1 MKLRG
6 LIVAAIILAG
16 LTGTL
21 YWSNHHKPADTTE
34 ASANVPPKILAIK
47 EADISKFD
55 LKKNGTEQVGGE
67 RNSAGQ
73 WHITSPTSL
82 PADQSAV
89 SSLLGTFS
97 SLNSERL
104 VEEKAG
110 DLAPYGLDAPKLE
123 VDLTEKD
130 NKTQKLL
137 LGDATPA
144 SSGMYAKLDGDPR
157 VFTIPSFDK
166 TSIDKS
172 ANDLRDK
179 RLLTVDPDKISQVD
193 LVAKKQEMAFGRN
206 KDEWQIV
213 KPKPLRADG
222 TQVDELVRALADA
235 KMELPASDNGG
246 SKGQNS
252 NDPKK
257 IAAVFASAA
266 AVATAKVTAESGTQE
281 LQVRK
286 SKNDYYAK
294 SSVVEGIYKVP
305 STLGQALDKKLE
317 DFRNKKLFDL
327 GSDDPNKIEIRD
339 GSKTYF
345 LTRSGEDW
353 WSGSAK
359 KMDAG
364 TVQDL
369 IDKIRDLSASKF
381 VDSGF
386 TASLVDLTVTSNDGK
401 RVEKVAI
408 SKAGDNYIAKRENEA
423 TLYQL
428 DFKAVDDLRKSADE
442 VKPAVPGK

>member
-6 LIVAAIILAG
+6 LIVAAVVLAG

-21 YWSNHHKPADTTE
+21 YWSNHHKPSDTTE
-34 ASANVPPKILAIK
+34 ASADVAPKILAVK
-47 EADISKFD
+47 EADISRFD
-55 LKKNGTEQVGGE
+55 LKKDGAEQVGGE
-67 RNSAGQ
+67 RNSSGK
-73 WHITSPTSL
+73 WRITSPTPL

-97 SLNSERL
+97 SLSSERL
-104 VEEKAG
+104 VEEKASN
-110 DLAPYGLDAPKLE
+110 LVPYGLNAPKLE
-123 VDLTEKD
+123 IDLSEKD

-137 LGDATPA
+137 LGDETPA
-144 SSGMYAKLDGDPR
+144 GNGIYAKLDGDPR
-157 VFTIPSFDK
+157 VFTIPKYDK
-166 TSIDKS
+166 TSIDKN

-179 RLLTVDPDKISQVD
+179 RLLTVDSDKISQVD
-193 LVAKKQEMAFGRN
+193 LIAKKQEIAFGRN

-213 KPKPLRADG
+213 KPRPLRADG
-222 TQVDELVRALADA
+222 TAVDELVRALTDA
-235 KMELPASDNGG
+235 KMELDASD
-246 SKGQNS
+246 
-252 NDPKK
+252 DTKK
-257 IAAVFASAA
+257 DASLFSAA
-266 AVATAKVTAESGTQE
+266 APVATAKVTAESGTQE

-286 SKNDYYAK
+286 NKADYYAK
-294 SSVVEGIYKVP
+294 SSVVEGVYKVP
-305 STLGQALDKKLE
+305 SALGQALDKNLD

-339 GSKTYF
+339 VTKSYF

-364 TVQDL
+364 AVQEL
-369 IDKIRDLSASKF
+369 VDKLRDLSASKF

-386 TASLVDLTVTSNDGK
+386 ATTLVDLTVTSNDGK

-408 SKAGDNYIAKRENEA
+408 SKAGDNYIAKRENDP

-428 DFKAVDDLRKSADE
+428 DSKAVDDFRKSADG
-442 VKPAVPGK
+442 VKPSAAPAK

>member
-1 MKLRG
+1 MKPKPHS

-16 LTGTL
+16 LTGAL

-34 ASANVPPKILAIK
+34 ASADVSPKILAVK
-47 EADISKFD
+47 EADISKFE
-55 LKKNGTEQVGGE
+55 LKKDGAEQVGGE
-67 RNSAGQ
+67 RNNAGQ
-73 WHITSPTSL
+73 WHITAPSSL

-89 SSLLGTFS
+89 SSLLGIFS

-104 VEEKAG
+104 VEEKASG
-110 DLAPYGLDAPKLE
+110 LAPYGLDAPKLE
-123 VDLTEKD
+123 VDLTQKD
-130 NKTQKLL
+130 HKTQKLL

-144 SSGMYAKLDGDPR
+144 GNGIYARLDGDPR
-157 VFTIPSFDK
+157 VFTIPSYDK

-179 RLLTVDPDKISQVD
+179 RLLTVDSDKISQVD
-193 LVAKKQEMAFGRN
+193 LVAKKQEIVFGRN

-213 KPKPLRADG
+213 KPKPLRADN
-222 TQVDELVRALADA
+222 TVVDELVRALTDA
-235 KMELPASDNGG
+235 KMELNAADD
-246 SKGQNS
+246 Q
-252 NDPKK
+252 KK
-257 IAAVFASAA
+257 TAA
-266 AVATAKVTAESGTQE
+266 AFGTATPLATAKVTAESGTQE

-286 SKNDYYAK
+286 NKDNYYAK
-294 SSVVEGIYKVP
+294 SSAVEGIYKVP
-305 STLGQALDKKLE
+305 STLGQALDKHLE

-339 GSKTYF
+339 GSKTSF

-359 KMDAG
+359 KMDASA
-364 TVQDL
+364 VQEL

-386 TASLVDLTVTSNDGK
+386 TAAVIDLSITSKDGK

-408 SKAGDNYIAKRENEA
+408 SKAGDNYIAKRENEPA
-423 TLYQL
+423 LYQL
-428 DFKAVDDLRKSADE
+428 DSKAVDDLTKSAADL
-442 VKPAVPGK
+442 KPAAVPGK

>member
-6 LIVAAIILAG
+6 LIVAAIVLAG
-16 LTGTL
+16 LTGAL

-34 ASANVPPKILAIK
+34 ASANVPAKILAVK

-55 LKKNGTEQVGGE
+55 LKKNGSEQIGGE
-67 RNSAGQ
+67 RSSAGQ
-73 WHITSPTSL
+73 WHITSPAPL

-89 SSLLGTFS
+89 ASLLGTFS

-104 VEEKAG
+104 VEEKAEN
-110 DLAPYGLDAPKLE
+110 LTPYGLDAPKLE
-123 VDLTEKD
+123 VDLTEK
-130 NKTQKLL
+130 NNQTQKLL

-144 SSGMYAKLDGDPR
+144 GNGMYAKLDGDPR
-157 VFTIPSFDK
+157 VFTVPSYDK

-179 RLLTVDPDKISQVD
+179 RLLTVNADKISQVD
-193 LVAKKQEMAFGRN
+193 VVAKKQEMAFGRN
-206 KDEWQIV
+206 KDEWQII

-222 TQVDELVRALADA
+222 AQVDELVRALTDA
-235 KMELPASDNGG
+235 KMELDESDD
-246 SKGQNS
+246 Q
-252 NDPKK
+252 KK
-257 IAAVFASAA
+257 TAATFASATP
-266 AVATAKVTAESGTQE
+266 VATAKVTAESGTQE
-281 LQVRK
+281 LQLRK

-294 SSVVEGIYKVP
+294 SSAVEGVYKVA
-305 STLGQALDKKLE
+305 STLGQALDKNLE

-327 GSDDPNKIEIRD
+327 GSDDPNKIELQD
-339 GSKTYF
+339 GSKTSF

-364 TVQDL
+364 TVQDFV
-369 IDKIRDLSASKF
+369 DKIRDLSASKF
-381 VDSGF
+381 LDSGF
-386 TASLVDLTVTSNDGK
+386 AVPLIDLTVTSNDGK

-408 SKAGDNYIAKRENEA
+408 SKVGDNYIAKRENDV

-428 DFKAVDDLRKSADE
+428 DSKVVDDLVKSGDD
-442 VKPAVPGK
+442 VKPAAVPGK

>member
-1 MKLRG
+1 MKPKPYG
-6 LIVAAIILAG
+6 LIVAAVILAG
-16 LTGTL
+16 LTGAL

-34 ASANVPPKILAIK
+34 ASANVPPKILAVK

-73 WHITSPTSL
+73 WHITSPTPLS
-82 PADQSAV
+82 ADQSAV

-104 VEEKAG
+104 VEEKAAN
-110 DLAPYGLDAPKLE
+110 LAPYGLDAPKLE
-123 VDLTEKD
+123 VELTEKD
-130 NKTQKLL
+130 NKTQKLV

-144 SSGMYAKLDGDPR
+144 GNGIYAKLGGDPR
-157 VFTIPSFDK
+157 VFTIPSYDK

-193 LVAKKQEMAFGRN
+193 LVERKQEIAFGRN
-206 KDEWQIV
+206 KDEWQII

-222 TQVDELVRALADA
+222 TQVDELVRALTDA
-235 KMELPASDNGG
+235 KMELNAADD
-246 SKGQNS
+246 Q
-252 NDPKK
+252 KK
-257 IAAVFASAA
+257 TAA
-266 AVATAKVTAESGTQE
+266 AFGAATPLTTARVTAESGTQE

-286 SKNDYYAK
+286 NKDDYYAK
-294 SSVVEGIYKVP
+294 SSAVEGIYKV
-305 STLGQALDKKLE
+305 SNALAQALDKNLE

-327 GSDDPNKIEIRD
+327 GSDDPNKLEIRD

-359 KMDAG
+359 KMDPG
-364 TVQDL
+364 TVQEL
-369 IDKIRDLSASKF
+369 IDKIRDLSAIKF

-386 TASLVDLTVTSNDGK
+386 TSALVDLTVTSNDGK

-408 SKAGDNYIAKRENEA
+408 SKAGDNYIAKRENEPA
-423 TLYQL
+423 LYQL
-428 DFKAVDDLRKSADE
+428 DSKAVDDLTKSAGE
-442 VKPAVPGK
+442 VKPAAPPSK

>member
-6 LIVAAIILAG
+6 LIVAAVVLAG

-21 YWSNHHKPADTTE
+21 YWSNHRKPSDTTE
-34 ASANVPPKILAIK
+34 ASADVAPKILAVK
-47 EADISKFD
+47 EADISRFD
-55 LKKNGTEQVGGE
+55 LKKDGAEQVGGE

-73 WHITSPTSL
+73 WRITSPSPL

-97 SLNSERL
+97 SLNAERL
-104 VEEKAG
+104 VEEKAVN
-110 DLAPYGLDAPKLE
+110 LVPYGLDAPKLE
-123 VDLTEKD
+123 VDLSEKG

-137 LGDATPA
+137 LGDETPA
-144 SSGMYAKLDGDPR
+144 GNGIYAKLDGDPR
-157 VFTIPSFDK
+157 VFTIPKYDK

-179 RLLTVDPDKISQVD
+179 RLLTLDSDKISQVD
-193 LVAKKQEMAFGRN
+193 LVAKKQEIAFGRN

-213 KPKPLRADG
+213 KPRPLRADG
-222 TQVDELVRALADA
+222 TAVDELVRALTDA
-235 KMELPASDNGG
+235 KMELDASD
-246 SKGQNS
+246 
-252 NDPKK
+252 DPKK
-257 IAAVFASAA
+257 DASLFSAA
-266 AVATAKVTAESGTQE
+266 APVATAKVTAESGTQE

-286 SKNDYYAK
+286 NKDDYYAK
-294 SSVVEGIYKVP
+294 SSAVEGVYKVP
-305 STLGQALDKKLE
+305 SALGQALDKNLD

-327 GSDDPNKIEIRD
+327 GSDDPSKIELRD
-339 GSKTYF
+339 ATKSYF

-353 WSGSAK
+353 WSGNAK

-364 TVQDL
+364 TVQEL
-369 IDKIRDLSASKF
+369 IDKLRDLSASKF

-386 TASLVDLTVTSNDGK
+386 TTTLIDLTVIANDGK

-408 SKAGDNYIAKRENEA
+408 SKAGDDYIAKRENDP

-428 DFKAVDDLRKSADE
+428 DSKAVDDLRKSAED
-442 VKPAVPGK
+442 VKPAAAPAK

>member
-6 LIVAAIILAG
+6 LIVAAVILAG
-16 LTGTL
+16 LTGAL
-21 YWSNHHKPADTTE
+21 YWSDHHKPADTTE
-34 ASANVPPKILAIK
+34 ASTNLPPKILAVK
-47 EADISKFD
+47 DTDISKFD
-55 LKKNGTEQVGGE
+55 LKKNGVEQVGGE

-73 WHITSPTSL
+73 WHITSPAPL

-104 VEEKAG
+104 VEEKA
-110 DLAPYGLDAPKLE
+110 DNLAPYGLDAPKLE
-123 VDLTEKD
+123 VDLTQKD
-130 NKTQKLL
+130 NKTQQLL
-137 LGDATPA
+137 LGDNTPA
-144 SSGMYAKLDGDPR
+144 GNGIYAKLGGDPR
-157 VFTIPSFDK
+157 IFTIPSYDK

-179 RLLTVDPDKISQVD
+179 RLLTVNPDKISQVD

-222 TQVDELVRALADA
+222 TQVDELVRALTDA
-235 KMELPASDNGG
+235 KMELGESDE
-246 SKGQNS
+246 Q
-252 NDPKK
+252 KK
-257 IAAVFASAA
+257 IAAAFASATP
-266 AVATAKVTAESGTQE
+266 VATAKVTAESGTQE

-286 SKNDYYAK
+286 NKDDYYAK
-294 SSVVEGIYKVP
+294 SSAVEGIYKVP
-305 STLGQALDKKLE
+305 STLGQALDKNLE

-339 GSKTYF
+339 GTKTYF
-345 LTRSGEDW
+345 LTRNGEDW
-353 WSGSAK
+353 WSGTAK
-359 KMDAG
+359 KMDAAS
-364 TVQDL
+364 VQEL

-386 TASLVDLTVTSNDGK
+386 TAALIDLTITSNDGK

-408 SKAGDNYIAKRENEA
+408 SKAGDNYIAKRENEP

-428 DFKAVDDLRKSADE
+428 DSKAVDDLTKSAGD
-442 VKPAVPGK
+442 VKPAAAPSK

>member
-1 MKLRG
+1 MNLRS

-16 LTGTL
+16 LTGVL
-21 YWSNHHKPADTTE
+21 YWSNHHKPADTAQ
-34 ASANVPPKILAIK
+34 ASADVAPKILAVK
-47 EADISKFD
+47 ETDIFKFD
-55 LKKNGTEQVGGE
+55 LKKDGAEQVGGE
-67 RNSAGQ
+67 RNGAGQ
-73 WHITSPTSL
+73 WHIVSPTSL

-104 VEEKAG
+104 VEDKASS
-110 DLAPYGLDAPKLE
+110 LAPYGLDTPKLE

-130 NKTQKLL
+130 KKTHKLL
-137 LGDATPA
+137 LGDPTPTGNA
-144 SSGMYAKLDGDPR
+144 MYAKLDGDPR
-157 VFTIPSFDK
+157 VFTIPSYDK
-166 TSIDKS
+166 TSIDKG

-179 RLLTVDPDKISQVD
+179 RLLTVDSDKISQID
-193 LVAKKQEMAFGRN
+193 LVSKKQEMAFGRN

-222 TQVDELVRALADA
+222 SQVDELVRALADA
-235 KMELPASDNGG
+235 KMELDASD
-246 SKGQNS
+246 KQE
-252 NDPKK
+252 DQKK
-257 IAAVFASAA
+257 AASTFASATP
-266 AVATAKVTAESGTQE
+266 VATAKLTAESGSQE

-286 SKNDYYAK
+286 NKDQYYAK
-294 SSVVEGIYKVP
+294 SSLVEGIYKVP
-305 STLGQALDKKLE
+305 STLGQALDKNLE

-327 GSDDPNKIEIRD
+327 GSQDPNKIEIRD
-339 GSKTYF
+339 EAKTYF

-364 TVQDL
+364 TVQEL
-369 IDKIRDLSASKF
+369 MDKIRDLSASKF

-386 TASLVDLTVTSNDGK
+386 TAALVDLTITSNDGK

-408 SKAGDNYIAKRENEA
+408 SKAGDNYVAKRENDS

-428 DFKAVDDLRKSADE
+428 DSKAVEELRKSTAD
-442 VKPAVPGK
+442 VKPAAAPGK

>member
-1 MKLRG
+1 MKPKPYG
-6 LIVAAIILAG
+6 LIVAAIVLAG

-47 EADISKFD
+47 DADISKFD
-55 LKKNGTEQVGGE
+55 LKKNGSEQVGGE

-110 DLAPYGLDAPKLE
+110 NLSPYGLDAPKLE

-130 NKTQKLL
+130 SKTQRLL
-137 LGDATPA
+137 LGDPTPA
-144 SSGMYAKLDGDPR
+144 GKGIYAKLGDDPR
-157 VFTIPSFDK
+157 IFTIPSYDK

-179 RLLTVDPDKISQVD
+179 RLLTVDPNKISQVE
-193 LVAKKQEMAFGRN
+193 LVAKKQEFAFGRN
-206 KDEWQIV
+206 KDEWQII

-222 TQVDELVRALADA
+222 TQVDELVRALTDA
-235 KMELPASDNGG
+235 KMELPASDNG
-246 SKGQNS
+246 SSDDQ
-252 NDPKK
+252 KK
-257 IAAVFASAA
+257 MASAFASATPFA
-266 AVATAKVTAESGTQE
+266 MAKVTAESGTQE

-286 SKNDYYAK
+286 SKDDYYAK
-294 SSVVEGIYKVP
+294 SSAVEGIYKVP
-305 STLGQALDKKLE
+305 STLGQALDKNLE
-317 DFRNKKLFDL
+317 DFRNKKLLDL
-327 GSDDPNKIEIRD
+327 GSDDPNKIELRD

-345 LTRSGEDW
+345 LTKNGEDW

-386 TASLVDLTVTSNDGK
+386 TAPLIDLTVTSNDGK
-401 RVEKVAI
+401 RVEKVTI
-408 SKAGDNYIAKRENEA
+408 SKAGDNYIAKRENEPA
-423 TLYQL
+423 LYQL
-428 DFKAVDDLRKSADE
+428 DSKAVDDLTKSAGE
-442 VKPAVPGK
+442 VKPAATPGK

>member
-6 LIVAAIILAG
+6 LIVAGIVLAG
-16 LTGTL
+16 LSGTL

-34 ASANVPPKILAIK
+34 ASADVPPKILAVK

-67 RNSAGQ
+67 RTSAGQ
-73 WHITSPTSL
+73 WRITSPTPL
-82 PADQSAV
+82 AADQSAV
-89 SSLLGTFS
+89 SSFLGIFS
-97 SLNSERL
+97 SLNSERV
-104 VEEKAG
+104 VEEKASN
-110 DLAPYGLDAPKLE
+110 LASYGLDAPKLE
-123 VDLTEKD
+123 VDLTEKQ

-137 LGDATPA
+137 LGDDTPA
-144 SSGMYAKLDGDPR
+144 GNGMYAKLDGDPR
-157 VFTIPSFDK
+157 VFTVPGYDK

-179 RLLTVDPDKISQVD
+179 RLLTLDADKISQVD
-193 LVAKKQEMAFGRN
+193 LLAKKQEIAFGRN
-206 KDEWQIV
+206 KDEWQIL

-222 TQVDELVRALADA
+222 SAVDELVSALTDA
-235 KMELPASDNGG
+235 KMQLDASD
-246 SKGQNS
+246 
-252 NDPKK
+252 DPKK
-257 IAAVFASAA
+257 NASAFA
-266 AVATAKVTAESGTQE
+266 AAAPVATAKVTAESGTQE

-294 SSVVEGIYKVP
+294 SSVLEGIYKVP

-327 GSDDPNKIEIRD
+327 GSDDPNKIEFRD

-364 TVQDL
+364 TVQEL
-369 IDKIRDLSASKF
+369 IDKLRELSASKF

-386 TASLVDLTVTSNDGK
+386 TAALSDLTVTSNDGK

-408 SKAGDNYIAKRENEA
+408 SKSGDNYIARRENDA
-423 TLYQL
+423 ALYQL
-428 DFKAVDDLRKSADE
+428 DPKAVDDLKKAAGE
-442 VKPAVPGK
+442 VKPAAVPGK

>member
-6 LIVAAIILAG
+6 LIVAGIILAG
-16 LTGTL
+16 LSGTL

-34 ASANVPPKILAIK
+34 SSADVQPKILAVK

-73 WHITSPTSL
+73 WHITSPTPL
-82 PADQSAV
+82 AADQSAV
-89 SSLLGTFS
+89 SSFLGTFS

-110 DLAPYGLDAPKLE
+110 NLAPYGLDAPKLE
-123 VDLTEKD
+123 VDLTEKES
-130 NKTQKLL
+130 KTEKLL
-137 LGDATPA
+137 LGDDTPT
-144 SSGMYAKLDGDPR
+144 GNGIYAKLEGDPR
-157 VFTIPSFDK
+157 VFTIPKYDR

-179 RLLTVDPDKISQVD
+179 RLLTVDSDKISQVE
-193 LVAKKQEMAFGRN
+193 LLAKKQEITFGRN
-206 KDEWQIV
+206 KSEWQMV

-222 TQVDELVRALADA
+222 SEVDELVRALTNA
-235 KMELPASDNGG
+235 KMELDVSDD
-246 SKGQNS
+246 SKKN
-252 NDPKK
+252 
-257 IAAVFASAA
+257 ASAFA
-266 AVATAKVTAESGTQE
+266 AAAPVATAKVTAESGTQE

-286 SKNDYYAK
+286 NKNDYYAK
-294 SSVVEGIYKVP
+294 SSAMEGIYKVP
-305 STLGQALDKKLE
+305 STLGQALDKNVE
-317 DFRNKKLFDL
+317 DFRNKKLFDI

-339 GSKTYF
+339 GSKAYF

-364 TVQDL
+364 TVQEL

-386 TASLVDLTVTSNDGK
+386 TASLIDLTVTSNDGK

-428 DFKAVDDLRKSADE
+428 DSKTVDDLRKSAGD
-442 VKPAVPGK
+442 VKPAAVPGK

>member
-6 LIVAAIILAG
+6 LIVAAIVLAG
-16 LTGTL
+16 LTGAL

-34 ASANVPPKILAIK
+34 ASANVPAKILAVK

-55 LKKNGTEQVGGE
+55 LKKNGSEQVGGE
-67 RNSAGQ
+67 RNSTGQ
-73 WHITSPTSL
+73 WHITSPAPL

-89 SSLLGTFS
+89 ASLLGTFS

-110 DLAPYGLDAPKLE
+110 NLAPYGLDAPKLE
-123 VDLTEKD
+123 VDLTEK
-130 NKTQKLL
+130 NNQTQKLL

-144 SSGMYAKLDGDPR
+144 GNGMYAKLDGDPR
-157 VFTIPSFDK
+157 VFTIPSYDK

-179 RLLTVDPDKISQVD
+179 RLLTLNPDKISQID

-206 KDEWQIV
+206 KDEWQIIT
-213 KPKPLRADG
+213 PKPLRADG
-222 TQVDELVRALADA
+222 AQVDQLVHALTDA
-235 KMELPASDNGG
+235 RMELDASDD
-246 SKGQNS
+246 Q
-252 NDPKK
+252 KK
-257 IAAVFASAA
+257 TAVAFASATPI
-266 AVATAKVTAESGTQE
+266 ATAKVTAEPGTQE
-281 LQVRK
+281 LELRK
-286 SKNDYYAK
+286 SKNDYYAE
-294 SSVVEGIYKVP
+294 SSAVAGVYKVA
-305 STLGQALDKKLE
+305 STLGQALDKNLE

-327 GSDDPNKIEIRD
+327 GSDDPNKIEFQD
-339 GSKTYF
+339 GSKTSF
-345 LTRSGEDW
+345 LTRSGDDW

-364 TVQDL
+364 SVQDFV
-369 IDKIRDLSASKF
+369 DKIRDLSASKF

-386 TASLVDLTVTSNDGK
+386 AVPLIDLTVTSNDGK

-408 SKAGDNYIAKRENEA
+408 SKVGDNYIARRENDV

-428 DFKAVDDLRKSADE
+428 DSKVVDDLVKSGGD
-442 VKPAVPGK
+442 VKPAAVTGK